1 MKKGFSILQRVGRAF
16 MLPIAVLPMAGILLG
31 VGGAFTSKAVI
42 DTYHLTFLEPGTV
55 LNKIL
60 VLFSNSGSFVFAN
73 LSVIFAVGVAIGLAN
88 QNKETAALSGLLGF
102 LLFHTVI
109 GTVLG
114 FMGYTADTTTVQ
126 AFMDAGFSYDVAVGK
141 AAL

>member
-1 MKKGFSILQRVGRAF
+1 

-60 VLFSNSGSFVFAN
+60 VLFSNSGSFV
-73 LSVIFAVGVAIGLAN
+73 LQIFQLY
-88 QNKETAALSGLLGF
+88 LLLE
-102 LLFHTVI
+102 LLLDLLI
-109 GTVLG
+109 KIKKQQL
-114 FMGYTADTTTVQ
+114 YLD
-126 AFMDAGFSYDVAVGK
+126 Y
-141 AAL
+141 

>member
-55 LNKIL
+55 IKYLFYFLTQVHLFLQIFQLYLLLELLLDLLIKIKKQQL
-60 VLFSNSGSFVFAN
+60 YLD
-73 LSVIFAVGVAIGLAN
+73 
-88 QNKETAALSGLLGF
+88 
-102 LLFHTVI
+102 
-109 GTVLG
+109 
-114 FMGYTADTTTVQ
+114 Y
-126 AFMDAGFSYDVAVGK
+126 
-141 AAL
+141 